1 MTKDWKYNI
10 TKWGRIIRNGYA
22 VITSNG
28 QINARNQDIAHDAEC
43 RLVLGNPFKIAI
55 AAARFKKEH
64 QK

>member
-28 QINARNQDIAHDAEC
+28 QINARNQDIAHDAVC
-43 RLVLGNPFKIAI
+43 KLVLGNPFKIAR
-55 AAARFKKEH
+55 AAAKFKKEN
-64 QK
+64 QR

>member
-10 TKWGRIIRNGYA
+10 TKWGTIIRNRYA

-28 QINARNQDIAHDAEC
+28 QINARNHEIAHDAKC
-43 RLVLGNPFKIAI
+43 KLVLGNPFKIAI
-55 AAARFKKEH
+55 ATAKFKKEN

>member
-10 TKWGRIIRNGYA
+10 TKWGTIIRNGYA

-28 QINARNQDIAHDAEC
+28 QINARNKDIAHDAEC
-43 RLVLGNPFKIAI
+43 KLILGNPLKIAI